1 MGRSRQAGAF
11 QQEDATWAAWLNRKP
26 TRISGA
32 KQKNAPTS
40 CAGQTTNYTRRNRMS
55 IYKKLQQARVKLQ
68 AMPLKKSGN
77 NKFAGYQYFELG
89 DFLPQSIEIFNEMGL
104 CDVISFTADTA
115 TMRIID
121 IETDREIVITSP
133 MGSAALK
140 GCHEVQNVGAVETY
154 QRRYLWVTAMGIV
167 EHDAIDA
174 TTSNEAPAKRTAFD
188 YEAAKRLIA
197 GASSLETLKS
207 AYTSLMKHA
216 NAEQQA
222 VLTDAKDARKA
233 QLTTKEAA

>member
-1 MGRSRQAGAF
+1 
-11 QQEDATWAAWLNRKP
+11 
-26 TRISGA
+26 
-32 KQKNAPTS
+32 
-40 CAGQTTNYTRRNRMS
+40 MS
-55 IYKKLQQARVKLQ
+55 IYAKLQQARIKLQ

-89 DFLPQSIEIFNEMGL
+89 DFLPQSIEIFGELGL
-104 CDVISFTADTA
+104 CDVISFTSEVA

-121 IETDREIVITSP
+121 IETEKEIIITSP

-154 QRRYLWVTAMGIV
+154 QRRYLWVAAMGIV

-174 TTSNEAPAKRTAFD
+174 TAANDAPAKSAQRPAPP
-188 YEAAKRLIA
+188 AAKTQDISGDLMAIREAESLDA
-197 GASSLETLKS
+197 LKDVFVASMAKASP
-207 AYTSLMKHA
+207 
-216 NAEQQA
+216 QQKA
-222 VLTDAKDARKA
+222 TLTDAKDARKA

>member
-1 MGRSRQAGAF
+1 
-11 QQEDATWAAWLNRKP
+11 
-26 TRISGA
+26 
-32 KQKNAPTS
+32 
-40 CAGQTTNYTRRNRMS
+40 MS
-55 IYKKLQQARVKLQ
+55 IYKKLQQARTRLQ

-89 DFLPQSIEIFNEMGL
+89 DFLPQSIEIFNELGL

-121 IETDREIVITSP
+121 IETEKEIVITSP
-133 MGSAALK
+133 MGSASLK

-174 TTSNEAPAKRTAFD
+174 TTSNEAPSKRPAFD
-188 YEAAKRLIA
+188 LAKAKGTISTAPNLTA
-197 GASSLETLKS
+197 LKDVFT
-207 AYTSLMKHA
+207 AYMKQA
-216 NAEQQA
+216 NPSQQA
-222 VLTDAKDARKA
+222 ELTDAKDARKE

>member
-1 MGRSRQAGAF
+1 
-11 QQEDATWAAWLNRKP
+11 
-26 TRISGA
+26 
-32 KQKNAPTS
+32 
-40 CAGQTTNYTRRNRMS
+40 MS
-55 IYKKLQQARVKLQ
+55 IYAKLQQARIKLQ

-89 DFLPQSIEIFNEMGL
+89 DFLPQSIEIFGELGL
-104 CDVISFTADTA
+104 CDVISFTSEVA

-121 IETDREIVITSP
+121 IETEKEIVITSP

-154 QRRYLWVTAMGIV
+154 QRRYLWVAAMGIV

-174 TTSNEAPAKRTAFD
+174 TASNDAPARPAAKPAFD
-188 YEAAKRLIA
+188 LAYSIRSI
-197 GASSLETLKS
+197 SSAPNLDALKDVYT
-207 AYTSLMKHA
+207 AYMKKA
-216 NAEQQA
+216 NPSQQA
-222 VLTDAKDARKA
+222 ELTDAKDARKA